1 MEKYEDIDIKRI
13 FDIIFS
19 KKIFIILIIIL
30 SITLGYVYSY
40 YYKQPE
46 YKSSVTILLVADENK
61 ADKELTQTDLNIN
74 TSLISTYSSIAKS
87 TNVMQKT
94 IDNLGLDIST
104 SKLQKN
110 IEVNQID
117 KTQFLKI
124 TVKDSNPEIA
134 KNIANE
140 LSRVFTE
147 QIKEIYNL
155 ANISIVDEAEIENAP
170 CNINHVKDIII
181 FTFAGLIVS
190 IITIMIIYFFDD
202 TIKDEKDIEKNI
214 KLRNIGTLPIDKE
227 NNDLI
232 IENNPKSHIV
242 ECIKTIRTNILYS
255 TNRKTILITSSKQK
269 EGKSWII
276 NNLAIAFAQANKK
289 VILVDTDLRKENEK
303 NEIFSVDKG
312 EGLSDFIKEI
322 SNNKLEN
329 LEKSK
334 KYIKETKF
342 PNLHILQNGTIPPN
356 PSELLSSNNMK
367 NLLDLLK
374 NMYDIVLLDGTSCMI
389 VSDSIALSSMV
400 DSTILVAENKKSKIS
415 DLKKTKKLIEDVNGK
430 ILGIIFNK
438 SEIQKGKYYGKR
450 YGYYYGKELE
460 EIEGIKEIE
469 EKQNAVSLEEIIKI
483 AEEKIKG
490 EPTNKE
496 EKVEENN
503 NFHEEKI
510 DSIYEIK
517 NIKNEILSEIKKLKN
532 AVLEFKRDDTKKQIN
547 NITDNIDNLKKVQ
560 NDNNKQLLEKIKNI
574 KENQY
579 NSNKQLLEKVESL
592 NYKEKLERINDE
604 LKNNKEEYSKV
615 LEEIKEKDDEKIEHL
630 IEQFVS
636 EINKLRIEIK
646 TLKDSQE
653 SNNSKLLEKI
663 DEVNYEEK
671 IYELNEKI
679 ENMNYEQKLAE
690 MNERIQQNQV
700 KNSGN
705 IISFESLKEKRKTNK
720 KVFKINENITYEDL
734 ERLSA
739 CTIDFNEDVVNTE
752 AISN

>member
-30 SITLGYVYSY
+30 SITLGYVFSY

-124 TVKDSNPEIA
+124 TVKDSNPERA

-227 NNDLI
+227 NNNLI

>member
-483 AEEKIKG
+483 AEEKIKE

-547 NITDNIDNLKKVQ
+547 NITDNIDNIKKVQ

-690 MNERIQQNQV
+690 INERIQQNQV

>member
-400 DSTILVAENKKSKIS
+400 DSTILVAENKKTKIS
-415 DLKKTKKLIEDVNGK
+415 DLKKTKKLIQDVNGK

-460 EIEGIKEIE
+460 EIEGIREIE

-483 AEEKIKG
+483 AEEIIKG

-503 NFHEEKI
+503 NFNEEKI

-671 IYELNEKI
+671 IYDLNEKI
-679 ENMNYEQKLAE
+679 ENMNFDQKLAE
-690 MNERIQQNQV
+690 INNKIQENEGKKGN
-700 KNSGN
+700 N
-705 IISFESLKEKRKTNK
+705 IISFEALKEKRKTNK

-739 CTIDFNEDVVNTE
+739 CTIDFNEDVVNAE

>member
-1 MEKYEDIDIKRI
+1 M
-13 FDIIFS
+13 
-19 KKIFIILIIIL
+19 
-30 SITLGYVYSY
+30 
-40 YYKQPE
+40 
-46 YKSSVTILLVADENK
+46 
-61 ADKELTQTDLNIN
+61 
-74 TSLISTYSSIAKS
+74 
-87 TNVMQKT
+87 
-94 IDNLGLDIST
+94 
-104 SKLQKN
+104 
-110 IEVNQID
+110 
-117 KTQFLKI
+117 
-124 TVKDSNPEIA
+124 
-134 KNIANE
+134 
-140 LSRVFTE
+140 
-147 QIKEIYNL
+147 
-155 ANISIVDEAEIENAP
+155 
-170 CNINHVKDIII
+170 
-181 FTFAGLIVS
+181 
-190 IITIMIIYFFDD
+190 
-202 TIKDEKDIEKNI
+202 
-214 KLRNIGTLPIDKE
+214 
-227 NNDLI
+227 
-232 IENNPKSHIV
+232 
-242 ECIKTIRTNILYS
+242 
-255 TNRKTILITSSKQK
+255 
-269 EGKSWII
+269 
-276 NNLAIAFAQANKK
+276 
-289 VILVDTDLRKENEK
+289 DTDLRKENEK
-303 NEIFSVDKG
+303 NKIFDIEKG

-342 PNLHILQNGTIPPN
+342 PSLHILQNGTIPPN

-374 NMYDIVLLDGTSCMI
+374 NMYDIGLLDGTSCMI

-400 DSTILVAENKKSKIS
+400 DSTILVAENKKTKIS

-460 EIEGIKEIE
+460 EIEG
-469 EKQNAVSLEEIIKI
+469 KQNAVSLEEIIKI
-483 AEEKIKG
+483 AEEKIKE

-690 MNERIQQNQV
+690 INNKIQENEGKKGN
-700 KNSGN
+700 N
-705 IISFESLKEKRKTNK
+705 IISFEALKEKRKTNK

-739 CTIDFNEDVVNTE
+739 CTIDFNEDVVNAE

>member
-124 TVKDSNPEIA
+124 TVKDSNPERA

-155 ANISIVDEAEIENAP
+155 ANISIVDEAEIENTP

>member
-124 TVKDSNPEIA
+124 TVKDSNPERA

-227 NNDLI
+227 NNNLI

>member
-303 NEIFSVDKG
+303 NEIFSVGKG

-739 CTIDFNEDVVNTE
+739 CTIEFNEDVVNTE

>member
-1 MEKYEDIDIKRI
+1 M
-13 FDIIFS
+13 
-19 KKIFIILIIIL
+19 
-30 SITLGYVYSY
+30 
-40 YYKQPE
+40 
-46 YKSSVTILLVADENK
+46 
-61 ADKELTQTDLNIN
+61 
-74 TSLISTYSSIAKS
+74 
-87 TNVMQKT
+87 
-94 IDNLGLDIST
+94 
-104 SKLQKN
+104 
-110 IEVNQID
+110 
-117 KTQFLKI
+117 
-124 TVKDSNPEIA
+124 
-134 KNIANE
+134 
-140 LSRVFTE
+140 
-147 QIKEIYNL
+147 
-155 ANISIVDEAEIENAP
+155 
-170 CNINHVKDIII
+170 
-181 FTFAGLIVS
+181 
-190 IITIMIIYFFDD
+190 
-202 TIKDEKDIEKNI
+202 
-214 KLRNIGTLPIDKE
+214 
-227 NNDLI
+227 
-232 IENNPKSHIV
+232 
-242 ECIKTIRTNILYS
+242 
-255 TNRKTILITSSKQK
+255 
-269 EGKSWII
+269 
-276 NNLAIAFAQANKK
+276 
-289 VILVDTDLRKENEK
+289 
-303 NEIFSVDKG
+303 DKG

-374 NMYDIVLLDGTSCMI
+374 NMYDIVRLDGTSCMI

>member
-1 MEKYEDIDIKRI
+1 MEKYEDVDIKRI

-190 IITIMIIYFFDD
+190 IITIVIIYFFDD

-547 NITDNIDNLKKVQ
+547 NITDNIDNIKKVQ

-690 MNERIQQNQV
+690 INERIQQNQV

-739 CTIDFNEDVVNTE
+739 CTIEFNEDVVNTE

>member
-124 TVKDSNPEIA
+124 TVKDSNPERA

-227 NNDLI
+227 NNNLI

-374 NMYDIVLLDGTSCMI
+374 NMYDIVLLGGTSCMI

>member
-242 ECIKTIRTNILYS
+242 ECIKTIRTNILYA

-303 NEIFSVDKG
+303 NKIFSVDKG

-400 DSTILVAENKKSKIS
+400 DSTILVAENKKTKIS
-415 DLKKTKKLIEDVNGK
+415 DLKKTKRLIEDVNGR
-430 ILGIIFNK
+430 ILGVISNK

-503 NFHEEKI
+503 NFDEEKI

-690 MNERIQQNQV
+690 INERIQQNQV

-739 CTIDFNEDVVNTE
+739 CTIDFNEDVVNAE

>member
-170 CNINHVKDIII
+170 CNINYVKDIII

-547 NITDNIDNLKKVQ
+547 NITDNIDNIKKVQ

-690 MNERIQQNQV
+690 INERIQQNQV

>member
-503 NFHEEKI
+503 NFNEEKI

-690 MNERIQQNQV
+690 INERIQQNQV

>member
-1 MEKYEDIDIKRI
+1 MENYEDIDIKRI
-13 FDIIFS
+13 FNIIFS
-19 KKIFIILIIIL
+19 KKILIILIITL

-46 YKSSVTILLVADENK
+46 YKSSATILLVADENK
-61 ADKELTQTDLNIN
+61 ANKELTQTDLSIN

-110 IEVNQID
+110 IEVNQIE
-117 KTQFLKI
+117 KTQFLKV
-124 TVKDSNPEIA
+124 TVRNSNPEIA

-155 ANISIVDEAEIENAP
+155 ANISIVDEAEIENVP
-170 CNINHVKDIII
+170 CNINHPKDIII
-181 FTFAGLIVS
+181 FTFAGLLIS
-190 IITIMIIYFFDD
+190 IMTVMIIYFFDD

-242 ECIKTIRTNILYS
+242 ECIKTIRTNILYA

-303 NEIFSVDKG
+303 NKIFSVDKG

-503 NFHEEKI
+503 NFNEEKI

-690 MNERIQQNQV
+690 INERIQQNQV

>member
-124 TVKDSNPEIA
+124 TVKDSNPERA

-227 NNDLI
+227 NNNLI

-389 VSDSIALSSMV
+389 VSDSIA
-400 DSTILVAENKKSKIS
+400 
-415 DLKKTKKLIEDVNGK
+415 
-430 ILGIIFNK
+430 
-438 SEIQKGKYYGKR
+438 
-450 YGYYYGKELE
+450 
-460 EIEGIKEIE
+460 
-469 EKQNAVSLEEIIKI
+469 
-483 AEEKIKG
+483 
-490 EPTNKE
+490 
-496 EKVEENN
+496 
-503 NFHEEKI
+503 
-510 DSIYEIK
+510 
-517 NIKNEILSEIKKLKN
+517 
-532 AVLEFKRDDTKKQIN
+532 
-547 NITDNIDNLKKVQ
+547 
-560 NDNNKQLLEKIKNI
+560 
-574 KENQY
+574 
-579 NSNKQLLEKVESL
+579 
-592 NYKEKLERINDE
+592 
-604 LKNNKEEYSKV
+604 
-615 LEEIKEKDDEKIEHL
+615 
-630 IEQFVS
+630 
-636 EINKLRIEIK
+636 
-646 TLKDSQE
+646 
-653 SNNSKLLEKI
+653 
-663 DEVNYEEK
+663 
-671 IYELNEKI
+671 
-679 ENMNYEQKLAE
+679 
-690 MNERIQQNQV
+690 
-700 KNSGN
+700 
-705 IISFESLKEKRKTNK
+705 
-720 KVFKINENITYEDL
+720 
-734 ERLSA
+734 
-739 CTIDFNEDVVNTE
+739 
-752 AISN
+752 